1 MAEIFYDKDADL
13 AIIQGN
19 KVAVIGFGS
28 QGLGVFEAA
37 TGQRLRASKGRN
49 KQENLLGL
57 ASHPHP
63 LLPRTRPAKNGR
75 A

>member
-1 MAEIFYDKDADL
+1 MAVPQATSPQLLTYTNSSAS
-13 AIIQGN
+13 A
-19 KVAVIGFGS
+19 

-57 ASHPHP
+57 ASPPHP